1 MKVYT
6 KTGDKGTT
14 SLVGGSRVSKDDP
27 RLEAYGTIDEL
38 NSWLGFILA
47 YPISDN
53 TTERFLTVTQHR
65 LFDIGAALAT
75 EMDSQWKPTEL
86 SDKDIEAIE
95 KEIDRME
102 AILPSHNQFILPGG
116 TQLSAITNVART
128 IARRAER
135 RIIALPQETAPGQ
148 VKIIKFVNRLSDYLF
163 VLSRYLN
170 FLAHHREIFWD
181 KDCSY

>member
-102 AILPSHNQFILPGG
+102 AFLPAHDKFILPGG
-116 TQLSAITNVART
+116 TQLSAVTNISRT

-135 RIIALPQETAPGQ
+135 RIISLPPKTAPGQ
-148 VKIIKFVNRLSDYLF
+148 ERIIRFINRLSDYLF
-163 VLSRYLN
+163 VLSRYFN